1 MLKKRF
7 LPMYLE
13 HFAFVIK
20 RAGWKVTKI
29 HVHLTFE
36 QSHLNFK
43 F

>member
-1 MLKKRF
+1 
-7 LPMYLE
+7 MYLE

-29 HVHLTFE
+29 HVDLTFE